1 MSATKRHHLL
11 LPQTYAVC
19 VKSDYSDGCD
29 MEYSEQSEPH
39 NGIEYFTCRT
49 CRSSW
54 VSSGDEFIRLVT
66 DESYVGD
73 EIVGLS

>member
-1 MSATKRHHLL
+1 MKRHHLQ

-19 VKSDYSDGCD
+19 VKPDYSGECD

-39 NGIEYFTCRT
+39 NGIEYFTCRA

-54 VSSGDEFIRLVT
+54 VANGDEFVRIVT
-66 DESYVGD
+66 DESYMGN
-73 EIVGLS
+73 EIVGQS